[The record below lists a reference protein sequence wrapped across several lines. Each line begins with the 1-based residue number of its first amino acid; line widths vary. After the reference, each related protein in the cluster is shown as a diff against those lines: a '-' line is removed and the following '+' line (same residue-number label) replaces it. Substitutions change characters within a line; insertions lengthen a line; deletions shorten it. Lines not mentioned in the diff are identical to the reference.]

1 MSLELLLNNVTLG
14 KEILLVEDD
23 MKRSWGES
31 GEEGSFFEEAIPDL
45 RSRHAGILLK
55 DSEEVG
61 SWYGWGDG
69 EGMYLEG
76 DGGPWVGE
84 WEGRKR
90 GLEWKTEDYGD
101 PSSNNRDLWGGI
113 GKDDEFFG
121 EIELDRM
128 GGEPW
133 EPEREEAKIEG
144 RRGVR
149 RRRRRKRPWR
159 EELEEIPPPEA
170 GRQFQCE
177 NQE

>member
-1 MSLELLLNNVTLG
+1 MFALSLLNSHLSIRHFSEMSLELLLNNVTLG

-55 DSEEVG
+55 DSDEVG

-84 WEGRKR
+84 WEGR
-90 GLEWKTEDYGD
+90 EMI
-101 PSSNNRDLWGGI
+101 PS
-113 GKDDEFFG
+113 
-121 EIELDRM
+121 
-128 GGEPW
+128 P
-133 EPEREEAKIEG
+133 
-144 RRGVR
+144 
-149 RRRRRKRPWR
+149 
-159 EELEEIPPPEA
+159 
-170 GRQFQCE
+170 
-177 NQE
+177 